1 MTDSRTAKP
10 APALFLDDLPDPRE
24 EQFRMRR
31 LQAFNWGTFSGLVD
45 VPIAERGFLFVGRS
59 GSGKSTLLDAMSA
72 LLVPPSLVD
81 FNAAARESER
91 SGRDRNLASYVRG
104 AWADQQDS
112 DSGEIATQH
121 LRRGS
126 TWSALALEYRN
137 GLGQVVSLVR
147 LFWIA
152 GSGSAAAD
160 VRKHYMLCERAFDI
174 ALELDG
180 FDLDLRRLK
189 ARLGEDVHHFD
200 TFSAYAERFRRLLGI
215 GSEMALKLLH
225 KTQSAKNLGDLNQF
239 LRGFMLDEPETFAA
253 AQRLVADFGE
263 LDAAHQSVV
272 TARRQVQMLQPAREQ
287 HEALQVLARASGE
300 LEEQQLGVDG
310 YREQRRLGLLE
321 ARLGELVVQVDA
333 LEGAL
338 GQKEHALANH
348 GRRMLDLEEQRRA
361 QGGDVIDRLEGEAE
375 EKRGRVKACERH
387 RGRAEDA
394 CRGLDWTLP
403 ADAGA
408 FARLQGEARNLQEN
422 ALQAEMDL
430 EAQMDAEKEER
441 RQAETRFA
449 TVRSELEALKRN
461 PSSIPALMQTL
472 RRRMCE
478 ALELSENALPFV
490 GELLQVR
497 PEHAA
502 WRGAIERVLHG
513 FALALLVDERLYG
526 RVAAWVNQTH
536 LGGKLVYYRVGRA
549 GEAFGR
555 SPESRSLVHRVEL
568 REHATRDWL
577 RVELARR
584 FDYACV
590 DSVAQLRQVDRG
602 MTREGLVKHRGD
614 RHEKDDRRAIGE
626 RKYWV
631 LGFDNRDKLAE
642 FEQEGRELATTIT
655 GSDSRIDAL
664 RGQRRQGEARRG
676 HARVLAGL
684 HWDDIDIAPLL
695 RRLSDIDEQLRRL
708 READADLKRI
718 NTELEAERR
727 QQAAAQ
733 KARDNLAG
741 RLREAVAGQK
751 SAATSRDA
759 CAERVAQVAL
769 TPLQAEH
776 LAARLAETPAL
787 SLDNI
792 ESRFREL
799 ERGLAAELKEHA
811 GRSSALVAAIEK
823 IFTEYRRL
831 WPEDS
836 GDFTATIDS
845 ADSFLARLRRLE
857 IDGLP
862 QHEARFFELLQTQSK
877 QDLLVLQKHMSEA
890 RKSIGQRM
898 EEVNESLERVPF
910 NRDTLLQIEV
920 GDRALPEVREFQ
932 QRLRDVLAHHQTDDR
947 DRAEQQFAI
956 LRDLVARLAADAPE
970 DRRWREQ
977 VLDVRQH
984 VEFIGVEVEAESR
997 RQVEVYRSGAGKSGG
1012 QRQKLATTCL
1022 AAALRYQLGGD
1033 DGHLPRYAPVVLD
1046 EAFDKADNEF
1056 TELAMGIFENFGF
1069 QMVVATPLK
1078 SVMTLEPFIGGAC
1091 FVDISGRHD
1100 SGVLL
1105 IEYDQAEKRLALPE
1119 RVRGEAAHAQ
1129 P

>member
-1 MTDSRTAKP
+1 MTDMRSARP
-10 APALFLDDLPDPRE
+10 AGSLFLDDLPDPRQ

-31 LQAFNWGTFSGLVD
+31 LQVFNWGTFSGLVE

-81 FNAAARESER
+81 FNAAAREAER

-112 DSGEIATQH
+112 DSGEIATQY

-126 TWSALALEYRN
+126 TWSALVLEYRN

-147 LFWIA
+147 LFWIT
-152 GSGSAAAD
+152 GSGSAATD
-160 VRKHYMLCERAFDI
+160 VRKHYMVCERPFDI
-174 ALELDG
+174 ARELDG

-189 ARLGEDVHHFD
+189 ARLGEEMHHFD

-215 GSEMALKLLH
+215 ANEMALRLLH

-239 LRGFMLDEPETFAA
+239 LRGFMLDEPETFGAA
-253 AQRLVADFGE
+253 ERLVADFGE

-272 TARRQVQMLQPAREQ
+272 TARRQVQTLQPARDMHEQ
-287 HEALQVLARASGE
+287 LRQLRHAAGE

-310 YREQRRLGLLE
+310 YREQCRLGLLD
-321 ARLGELVVQVDA
+321 ARLGELAVQVDG
-333 LEGAL
+333 LTGEL
-338 GQKEHALANH
+338 GQQERALANH
-348 GRRMLDLEEQRRA
+348 GQRLLDLEEQRRA
-361 QGGDVIDRLEGEAE
+361 RGGEAIDRLEHEAGE
-375 EKRGRVKACERH
+375 KQNLLKTCERH
-387 RGRAEDA
+387 RANAEDA
-394 CRGLDWTLP
+394 CRGLGWTLP
-403 ADAGA
+403 ADASG
-408 FARLQGEARNLQEN
+408 FASLQGEARTLLEN
-422 ALQAEMDL
+422 AQAADADL
-430 EAQMDAEKEER
+430 ELRMDAIKADR
-441 RQAETRFA
+441 REAETRFA
-449 TVRSELEALKRN
+449 TVRAEIEVLKRN
-461 PSSIPALMQTL
+461 PSSIPAPMQAL
-472 RRRMCE
+472 RQRLCD

-490 GELLQVR
+490 GELMQVK

-513 FALALLVDERLYG
+513 FALALLVDERLYA

-549 GEAFGR
+549 DEVFGR
-555 SPESRSLVHRVEL
+555 GPESRSLVHRVEL
-568 REHATRDWL
+568 REHAMRDWL
-577 RVELARR
+577 RAELSRR

-590 DSVAQLRQVDRG
+590 DGIAQLRQVERG
-602 MTREGLVKHRGD
+602 ITREGLVKHRGE

-626 RKYWV
+626 RRDWV
-631 LGFDNRDKLAE
+631 LGFDNRDKLAG
-642 FEQEGRELATTIT
+642 FEQEGRELATTIA
-655 GSDSRIDAL
+655 GSDGQLADL
-664 RGQRRQGEARRG
+664 RAQRQQAEGRRG
-676 HARVLAGL
+676 HARVLGGL

-695 RRLSDIDEQLRRL
+695 RRLSDIGDQLKRL
-708 READADLKRI
+708 RGADTDLQRI
-718 NTELEAERR
+718 SAELEAERKR
-727 QQAAAQ
+727 RSAAQAA
-733 KARDNLAG
+733 RDELAA
-741 RLREAVAGQK
+741 RLREVEREQVRTATRRETCAGQ
-751 SAATSRDA
+751 
-759 CAERVAQVAL
+759 VAQVAP
-769 TPLQAEH
+769 TPLQAH
-776 LAARLAETPAL
+776 GLAARLPEAPPL
-787 SLDNI
+787 SLDNL
-792 ESRFREL
+792 ESRFRDL
-799 ERGLAAELKEHA
+799 ERGLRDELAEHA
-811 GRSSALVAAIEK
+811 DRRGRLVAAIEK

-836 GDFTATIDS
+836 GDFTSTIDS

-857 IDGLP
+857 LDGLP

-877 QDLLVLQKHMSEA
+877 QDLLVLQKHMGEA

-898 EEVNESLERVPF
+898 EEVNASLEQVPF
-910 NRDTLLQIEV
+910 NRGTLLQIEV

-932 QRLRDVLAHHQTDDR
+932 QQLRDVLAHHQTEDR
-947 DRAEQQFAI
+947 DRAERQFAI
-956 LRDLVARLAADAPE
+956 LRGLVARLAADAPE
-970 DRRWREQ
+970 DRRWRDQ

-984 VEFIGVEVEAESR
+984 VEFVGVEVEADSR

-1056 TELAMGIFENFGF
+1056 TALAMGIFENFGF

-1100 SGVLL
+1100 SGVLM
-1105 IEYDQAEKRLALPE
+1105 IEYDEAQQRLALPE
-1119 RVRGEAAHAQ
+1119 RVRGEAVHAQ